1 MARYTGPV
9 CRLCRRERM
18 KLFLKGTKC
27 ETMRCPIERR
37 PYPPGMHGRGRIR
50 ESEYLFQLRE
60 KQKCRRIYGLL
71 EKQFKLIYNKANK
84 QPGVTGENL
93 LRLLELRIDNVVFR
107 AGYASS
113 RNQARQFVRHG
124 HVAVNG
130 KRVTIPS
137 YTLRKDDVVQ
147 LREKASR
154 MIVVRHNVDTLDRTV
169 PAVARRRARRAQGD
183 RARSPAPGADRDPG
197 ARAAH
202 RRALLQVT
210 QPPLPR
216 PGYSTPRTEGL
227 SC

>member
-27 ETMRCPIERR
+27 ETTRCPIERR

-60 KQKCRRIYGLL
+60 KQKARRIYGLL

-93 LRLLELRIDNVVFR
+93 LRLLELRVDNVVFR
-107 AGYASS
+107 AGFASS

-124 HVAVNG
+124 HVSIDG
-130 KRVTIPS
+130 ERVTIPS
-137 YTLRKDDVVQ
+137 YTLKQGQVVS
-147 LREKASR
+147 LREKAR
-154 MIVVRHNVDTLDRTV
+154 KMIVIRHNVDTLDRAVPQWLEAEASELKATV
-169 PAVARRRARRAQGD
+169 
-183 RARSPAPGADRDPG
+183 RD
-197 ARAAH
+197 
-202 RRALLQVT
+202 
-210 QPPLPR
+210 LPVR
-216 PGYSTPRTEGL
+216 EQIDIPVREQLIVELYSK
-227 SC
+227 